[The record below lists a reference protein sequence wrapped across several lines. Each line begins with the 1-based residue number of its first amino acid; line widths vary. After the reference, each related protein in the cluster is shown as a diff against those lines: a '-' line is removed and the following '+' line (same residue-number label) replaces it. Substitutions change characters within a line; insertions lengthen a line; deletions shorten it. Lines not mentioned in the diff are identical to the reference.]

1 MNLPSILGS
10 LSLFTA
16 VILSGTAPAQGGG
29 NHGNQAVMTYIQSL
43 PLETI
48 DASERYLLTHMRE
61 EEKLA
66 RDVYRVL
73 AQSWP
78 MPIFANI
85 AAAEQSHM
93 DLVLFTMQRYQLPD
107 PVPSDQVG
115 VFANPTFTA
124 LFQMATNFGQISP
137 LHAMMVGALIEDL
150 DVVDLDA
157 ALFYTDN
164 RDVDTVWQNLARG
177 SRNHMRAFYPQLQ
190 SLGVTYTGLFL
201 LTAEVLNIVTTPV
214 ENRPVDENGVPLF

>member
-150 DVVDLDA
+150 DIVDLDA

-177 SRNHMRAFYPQLQ
+177 SRNHLRSFWRQLQ
-190 SLGVTYTGLFL
+190 MAGASYTPQHLDV
-201 LTAEVLNIVTTPV
+201 AEFRVIAESASETGP
-214 ENRPVDENGVPLF
+214 